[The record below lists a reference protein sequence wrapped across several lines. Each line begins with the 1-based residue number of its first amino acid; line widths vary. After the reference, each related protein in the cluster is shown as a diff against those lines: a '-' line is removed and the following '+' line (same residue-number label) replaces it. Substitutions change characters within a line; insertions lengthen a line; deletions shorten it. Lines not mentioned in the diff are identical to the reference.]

1 MKHGNSAYSFP
12 NSVITDSDMFTIHI
26 FEYRYCGNITASA
39 VGIEAISWISLEM
52 ATCIQPDAT
61 DVAKKLLYSES
72 TEYRYLLTAML

>member
-39 VGIEAISWISLEM
+39 VGIEAISWISLEIYNPM
-52 ATCIQPDAT
+52 
-61 DVAKKLLYSES
+61 LL
-72 TEYRYLLTAML
+72 MLQKNYYIRNPRSIDQ